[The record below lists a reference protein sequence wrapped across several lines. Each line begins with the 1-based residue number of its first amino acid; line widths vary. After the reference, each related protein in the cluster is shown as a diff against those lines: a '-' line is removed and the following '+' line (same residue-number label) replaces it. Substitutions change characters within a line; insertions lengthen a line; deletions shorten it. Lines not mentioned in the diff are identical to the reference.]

1 MFNKLLLTLTFI
13 SSVFGL
19 QCYTKNYVMNSK
31 SLFWY
36 KNNVYDITGYEHPS
50 GKSDLLKTVGT
61 DLDIFFQMSKYDF
74 HIDKKRVKKDLESM
88 LVGELKDSC
97 SQTTNNPD
105 TTNDPDTTN
114 GPLQNFTTSVFIE
127 PTTNDKLVSNSN
139 SLQYN
144 FLLLITFIL
153 VLYMCN

>member
-19 QCYTKNYVMNSK
+19 QCYTKNDIINSK

-36 KNNVYDITGYEHPS
+36 KDNVYDITGYKHPS

-61 DLDIFFQMSKYDF
+61 DLDIFFQMSKYNF
-74 HIDKKRVKKDLESM
+74 HVDKKRVKKDLENM
-88 LVGELKDSC
+88 LVGELKESC
-97 SQTTNNPD
+97 LLTTNFSP
-105 TTNDPDTTN
+105 TTFIDEITESPF
-114 GPLQNFTTSVFIE
+114 QNFTTSVFID

-139 SLQYN
+139 RIQYN
-144 FLLLITFIL
+144 FLTSL
-153 VLYMCN
+153 VLSLIICILN